1 MAFFAF
7 NQSLI
12 FAVILIMLLAIV
24 VDLSYP
30 SAVALGQGFVPNHLG
45 MASGLSFGVVVCI
58 GGIASPI
65 LGSVGDTIGLQ
76 PVMLVLVGVAVVGIL
91 AALAIP
97 NPLKKLSEKRNKKP
111 ATKSF

>member
-1 MAFFAF
+1 M
-7 NQSLI
+7 
-12 FAVILIMLLAIV
+12 
-24 VDLSYP
+24 
-30 SAVALGQGFVPNHLG
+30 
-45 MASGLSFGVVVCI
+45 VCI